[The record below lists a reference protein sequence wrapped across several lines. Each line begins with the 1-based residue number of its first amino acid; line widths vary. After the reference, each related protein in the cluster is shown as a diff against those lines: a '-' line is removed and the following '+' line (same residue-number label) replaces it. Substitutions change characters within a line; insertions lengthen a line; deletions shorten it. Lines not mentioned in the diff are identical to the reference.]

1 MIDTTQMTD
10 KGNSY
15 WENSILNS
23 KLSIADIEP
32 LTKEGI
38 NRNYYDGVYRRDKKA
53 KYGSV
58 DNPIVVGIP
67 ECSNSL
73 VFILERGGWCLTD
86 GLGNGWIR

>member
-1 MIDTTQMTD
+1 M
-10 KGNSY
+10 
-15 WENSILNS
+15 ENSVLS
-23 KLSIADIEP
+23 SELSIADIEP

-38 NRNYYDGVYRRDKKA
+38 NRNYYDGVYHRDKNA